1 MRIPKNRP
9 PSHPGEVLREDFLAP
24 LGITQEHLAKEL
36 GVSFQRI
43 NGIVNGKR
51 ALTAE
56 TAVLLAGRFKTSAG
70 FWMNFQTRFD
80 LYRAR
85 EKLLHL
91 SGASRRLAS
100 LVTS

>member
-9 PSHPGEVLREDFLAP
+9 PSHPGEVIREDFLKP
-24 LGITQEHLAKEL
+24 MGLTQEHLAEEL

-70 FWMNFQTRFD
+70 FWMNFQTRYD
-80 LYRAR
+80 LYQAR
-85 EKLLHL
+85 EKLRHQ
-91 SGASRRLAS
+91 SAKSRRYAE
-100 LVTS
+100 LVTH

>member
-1 MRIPKNRP
+1 MRIPTNRP
-9 PSHPGEVLREDFLAP
+9 PTHPGEILREDFLKP
-24 LGITQEHLAKEL
+24 MGLTQEHLADEL

-70 FWMNFQTRFD
+70 FWMNFQTRYD
-80 LYRAR
+80 LYLAR
-85 EKLLHL
+85 EKLRH
-91 SGASRRLAS
+91 GPMAGRKFAS
-100 LVTS
+100 LVTH